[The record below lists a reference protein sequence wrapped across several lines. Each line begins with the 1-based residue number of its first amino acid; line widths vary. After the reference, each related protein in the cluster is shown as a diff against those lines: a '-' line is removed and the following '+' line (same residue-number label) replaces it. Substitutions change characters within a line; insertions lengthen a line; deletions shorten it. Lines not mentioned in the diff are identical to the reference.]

1 MGDKFGSFVYCL
13 AVHPAYMAIRRR
25 CPNVVIQAATDD
37 IKGFARDPADLC
49 RMFLVAAEELER
61 HAGVC
66 LIEQGQE
73 WHSSP
78 AQRAAAGCQLPPAG

>member
-1 MGDKFGSFVYCL
+1 MSLFR
-13 AVHPAYMAIRRR
+13 P
-25 CPNVVIQAATDD
+25 TDD

-78 AQRAAAGCQLPPAG
+78 AQRAAAGCQLPSARYIALFLTSYKRIGTINTTADPSTS